1 MIDLAA
7 ALLTIAVCAP
17 VAWLGFG
24 IMQMAHINRVNRR
37 KGDE

>member
-17 VAWLGFG
+17 VAWLGHG
-24 IMQMAHINRVNRR
+24 IASLFHIIRVNRR